1 MVYLEG
7 VTVVYPN
14 GTRALHDVTLHVER
28 GEFVFV
34 VGASGSGKS
43 TLLQVIYREIRP
55 TSGRVIVGSQDV
67 TALPPSRIPYLRRR
81 VGVVFQDFRL
91 LPDRTVWEN
100 VGFALD
106 VLGAS
111 RREKFKKVPLALQLV
126 GLADKAEAY
135 PHELSAGE
143 QQRTCIARALVNGPQ
158 VLLADEPTGN
168 LDPDTSWDI
177 VQILAAI
184 AERGTT
190 VIMATHDKAIVDRMR
205 RRVVS
210 LVHGT
215 IVRDDRT
222 GGTYDEPQHS

>member
-28 GEFVFV
+28 GEFVFI

-43 TLLQVIYREIRP
+43 TLLQVIYREVRP

-111 RREKFKKVPLALQLV
+111 RREKFRKVPVALQLV
-126 GLADKAEAY
+126 GLTDKADAY

-168 LDPDTSWDI
+168 LDPDTSWGI
-177 VQILAAI
+177 VQILAEI

-190 VIMATHDKAIVDRMR
+190 VIMATHDKTIVDRMR

>member
-1 MVYLEG
+1 MVYFEHVSVL
-7 VTVVYPN
+7 YPN
-14 GTRALHDVTLHVER
+14 GTQALNDVTLRIEA

-34 VGASGSGKS
+34 VGPSGSGKS
-43 TLLQVIYREIRP
+43 TLLQLVYREIRP

-67 TALPPSRIPYLRRR
+67 SALPRKRIPFLRRQ

-106 VLGAS
+106 VVGAS
-111 RREKFKKVPLALQLV
+111 RREKFRKVPVALQLV
-126 GLADKAEAY
+126 GLYEKSDAY

-143 QQRTCIARALVNGPQ
+143 QQRVSIARALVNGPK

-168 LDPDTSWDI
+168 LDPDMSWEI
-177 VQILAAI
+177 VQILADI

-190 VIMATHDKAIVDRMR
+190 VVVATHDKAIVDKLR
-205 RRVVS
+205 RRVICLDKGRV
-210 LVHGT
+210 
-215 IVRDDRT
+215 IRDDAS
-222 GGTYDEPQHS
+222 GGGYDES

>member
-1 MVYLEG
+1 MVYLEN

-28 GEFVFV
+28 GELVFI

-43 TLLQVIYREIRP
+43 TLLQVVYREVRP
-55 TSGRVIVGSQDV
+55 TAGRVIVGSQDV

-100 VGFALD
+100 VAFALD
-106 VLGAS
+106 VVGAS
-111 RREKFKKVPLALQLV
+111 RRDKFRKVPAALQLV
-126 GLADKAEAY
+126 GLADKANAY
-135 PHELSAGE
+135 PSELSAGE

-168 LDPDTSWDI
+168 LDPDISWEI
-177 VQILAAI
+177 VQILADI
-184 AERGTT
+184 AACG
-190 VIMATHDKAIVDRMR
+190 
-205 RRVVS
+205 
-210 LVHGT
+210 
-215 IVRDDRT
+215 
-222 GGTYDEPQHS
+222 

>member
-1 MVYLEG
+1 MVYFEH

-14 GTRALHDVTLHVER
+14 GTRALEDVTLHVER

-34 VGASGSGKS
+34 VGPSGSGKS
-43 TLLQVIYREIRP
+43 TLLQLVYREIRP

-67 TALPPSRIPYLRRR
+67 SALPPSRIPMLRRR

-106 VLGAS
+106 VVGAS
-111 RREKFKKVPLALQLV
+111 KREKFRKVPLALQLV
-126 GLADKAEAY
+126 GLFDKGDAY

-143 QQRTCIARALVNGPQ
+143 QQRVSIARALVNGPQ

-168 LDPDTSWDI
+168 LDPDISWEI
-177 VQILAAI
+177 VQILAEI
-184 AERGTT
+184 ADRGTT
-190 VIMATHDKAIVDRMR
+190 VVVATHDKAIVDRLR

-210 LVHGT
+210 IADGR
-215 IVRDDRT
+215 IARDDRS
-222 GGTYDEPQHS
+222 GGGYDDA

>member
-1 MVYLEG
+1 MVYLEN
-7 VTVVYPN
+7 VTVIYPN
-14 GTRALHDVTLHVER
+14 GTRALHNVTLHVER

-43 TLLQVIYREIRP
+43 TLLQVIYREVRP
-55 TSGRVIVGSQDV
+55 TSGQVIVGSQDV

-106 VLGAS
+106 VVGAS
-111 RREKFKKVPLALQLV
+111 RREKFRKVPIALQLV
-126 GLADKAEAY
+126 GLADKADHY

-143 QQRTCIARALVNGPQ
+143 QQRVCIARALVNGPQ

-168 LDPDTSWDI
+168 LDPENSWEI
-177 VQILAAI
+177 VQILAEI
-184 AERGTT
+184 ADRGTT
-190 VIMATHDKAIVDRMR
+190 VIMASHEKSIVDRMR

-210 LVHGT
+210 LVQGT
-215 IVRDDRT
+215 VVRDDRS
-222 GGTYDEPQHS
+222 GGGYDES